1 MRKIMQIFWFILG
14 VFSLLVIVM
23 TMYPIVG
30 LILGKYT
37 GEEVYPIFF
46 GVPVIMIGMIGVRI
60 CIYEFILLSD

>member
-14 VFSLLVIVM
+14 VFSLLVLVM
-23 TMYPIVG
+23 TMWPIVG

-37 GEEVYPIFF
+37 EEVYPILL

>member
-14 VFSLLVIVM
+14 VFSLLVLVA
-23 TMYPIVG
+23 TMWPIVG

-37 GEEVYPIFF
+37 EEEVYPILL